1 MVPNARVTAFTI
13 SELLRENQQEE
24 GGGGNYPFLH
34 PDLGWKFN
42 HKCFYFI
49 EGVRWSS
56 FANSLQLADITLVFN
71 NGQVLNS
78 TSLDLRANY
87 IQPQIFIRNSKTNN
101 FLYTYF
107 KNIYFRNLKMASV
120 RALTYIIVF
129 NGGLK
134 NEHIMEIL
142 LTTLSKVFACI
153 PLELLVTFYSLR
165 KIP

>member
-24 GGGGNYPFLH
+24 GGGDYPFLH

-56 FANSLQLADITLVFN
+56 FANSLQLADITPVFN

-87 IQPQIFIRNSKTNN
+87 I
-101 FLYTYF
+101 
-107 KNIYFRNLKMASV
+107 
-120 RALTYIIVF
+120 
-129 NGGLK
+129 
-134 NEHIMEIL
+134 
-142 LTTLSKVFACI
+142 
-153 PLELLVTFYSLR
+153 
-165 KIP
+165 

>member
-1 MVPNARVTAFTI
+1 MIKGKPTR
-13 SELLRENQQEE
+13 
-24 GGGGNYPFLH
+24 GGGG
-34 PDLGWKFN
+34 GGRG
-42 HKCFYFI
+42 
-49 EGVRWSS
+49 EGT
-56 FANSLQLADITLVFN
+56 ITLSPTQIWVENSIINVFISLKWSVDRVLQIHYNYITPVFN
-71 NGQVLNS
+71 NGQVLKS
-78 TSLDLRANY
+78 TSLDLRAYY
-87 IQPQIFIRNSKTNN
+87 IQPQKFIRNSKTNN

-142 LTTLSKVFACI
+142 LTTLSKVFDCI